1 MFLFTRFSERLLKKK
16 LANIDINSVDRFSFN
31 GITTYARV
39 SSVYDG
45 DTITIIFEFKGEM
58 IKYSTRIYGID
69 TPEIR
74 TRDDEE
80 KKKGYEARDF
90 LRSYILD
97 QVVKVELLN
106 FDKYGR
112 LLANVY
118 TDINGTDKNVADMMI
133 NQGHAKPYFGGTK

>member
-1 MFLFTRFSERLLKKK
+1 
-16 LANIDINSVDRFSFN
+16 
-31 GITTYARV
+31 
-39 SSVYDG
+39 
-45 DTITIIFEFKGEM
+45 M

-133 NQGHAKPYFGGTK
+133 SQGHAKPYFGGTK